1 MTSGAE
7 THDDETPETI
17 YARALS
23 IDAQCF
29 AAAPPSTYVQYLTDE
44 KIAVLRTSGITALF
58 HGSLTLARSSSLSPR
73 IDVRFIHSTS
83 SGLSSSRPRGRRWAM
98 SALWRRGPRAD
109 R

>member
-29 AAAPPSTYVQYLTDE
+29 AAAPPSTYVQHLTDE

-58 HGSLTLARSSSLSPR
+58 HGSLTLAWTSSLSPR
-73 IDVRFIHSTS
+73 TDVRFIQLHFIRTIDGPITTFGPARSTS
-83 SGLSSSRPRGRRWAM
+83 SRR
-98 SALWRRGPRAD
+98 
-109 R
+109 